1 MIRRSTWITL
11 AVFAALVVAAFIWQR
26 YKKEAEPV
34 IPTPTFQ
41 LIQPALYDLGTDII
55 TWIQFA
61 DAEGNVLEVERESGS
76 DPWVMVGETAETSDS
91 FRIGTVAGQ
100 LLSIRAMT
108 TFETELGIETVG
120 LKNPAYTIT
129 IKTAAGEEIVT
140 NIGNLTAIGNGYYI
154 QVDEGEV
161 VVVAKL
167 VLDEVLGIL
176 TEPPLLATPTPEVTE
191 TLIAEDVTPV
201 PDASETVESQTDI
214 TPIP

>member
-1 MIRRSTWITL
+1 MIRRSTWITF
-11 AVFAALVVAAFIWQR
+11 AVFAVLVVVAFFWQR

-41 LIQPALYDLGTDII
+41 LTQPLLYDLGSEIV
-55 TWIQFA
+55 TWIQFS
-61 DAEGNVLEVERESGS
+61 DAEGSVLEVERESGL
-76 DPWVMVGETAETSDS
+76 DPWVLVGETAETSDS

-108 TFETELGIETVG
+108 SFETELGIETVG
-120 LKNPAYTIT
+120 LKNPAYTIIIRT
-129 IKTAAGEEIVT
+129 SAGEEIVT
-140 NIGNLTAIGNGYYI
+140 TIGNITAIGNGYYI

-176 TEPPLLATPTPEVTE
+176 TQPPLLATPTPEVTE
-191 TLIAEDVTPV
+191 TAIGEDTTPA
-201 PDASETVESQTDI
+201 PDASETTESQTEI
-214 TPIP
+214 TPTP